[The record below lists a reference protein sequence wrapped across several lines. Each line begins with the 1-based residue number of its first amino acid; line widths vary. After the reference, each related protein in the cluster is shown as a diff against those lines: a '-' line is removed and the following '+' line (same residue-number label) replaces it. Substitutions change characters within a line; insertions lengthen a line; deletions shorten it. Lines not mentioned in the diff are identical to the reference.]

1 MTDGLQKG
9 ENMAL
14 QAVKSGYEGTEH
26 TYPPQ
31 ARTQK
36 NYDGISFGAEL
47 AKLEELSERLE
58 SGESEASYQ
67 IGAGTFTEAEWNK
80 LIDEY
85 DAMQDVIKELMRDRH
100 AVRED
105 KLEEQ
110 EEVEKEIQEDQ
121 IAEERAMKASLEGTE
136 YYVCSDA
143 LFSICHVPT
152 GETANVY
159 KAYNYSE
166 DNPVYVVKGKDKN
179 GNDYEQEINVN
190 EVDTDNCSYVEILAW
205 SVHTKYVTPE
215 NYIKICRMI
224 HNAGEVSFMDK
235 IDYKEIVKK
244 LMEEMKSV
252 GELTDYLEYKRLL
265 EELEK

>member
-14 QAVKSGYEGTEH
+14 QAVKSGYEGTGH
-26 TYPPQ
+26 IYPPQ
-31 ARTQK
+31 ARTQT

-47 AKLEELSERLE
+47 AK
-58 SGESEASYQ
+58 
-67 IGAGTFTEAEWNK
+67 
-80 LIDEY
+80 
-85 DAMQDVIKELMRDRH
+85 
-100 AVRED
+100 
-105 KLEEQ
+105 
-110 EEVEKEIQEDQ
+110 EKEIQEDQ